1 MHLPNVTEGP
11 PIRAKCFPD
20 SALWFQDYHI
30 WLLLQ
35 PCWWGGEGVAA
46 EFLEQ
51 QEENSKETL
60 EPTPANKQSLVAGM
74 VLEAWHWT
82 LLLDSFQEF
91 PKNFNGG
98 CTYTLWSW
106 LALKAAHPLASRWL
120 RKAMSCQIS
129 KGQPQTSWKM
139 HSLLPE
145 GALCSGI
152 SAVGALQD
160 SFKER
165 SGSRTT
171 PMLACLLGL
180 KLWNFLKVLSWK
192 PFSPA
197 IIHPMINSQLTLCK
211 HRVQKSLHPALLL
224 GASCLHSSWASCRAH
239 SSKWPSRRSCPQ
251 SIHCRVSAQ
260 PAITRKKSIAALRT
274 NIVLQEKTC
283 FLQVSPIHCVQ
294 YMLSNTSFFQ
304 HINYHCIIFPSN
316 FPMPISFPMQQ
327 ATVLQ
332 RPSISVCTSCSRV
345 PAVLVCAAW
354 SAVCVQLLVL
364 HA

>member
-1 MHLPNVTEGP
+1 MSLKVLQSELNVSQTLLYGCKIITSDSCYSLVDEE
-11 PIRAKCFPD
+11 AKV
-20 SALWFQDYHI
+20 
-30 WLLLQ
+30 LLQ
-35 PCWWGGEGVAA
+35 
-46 EFLEQ
+46 
-51 QEENSKETL
+51 NSWSSRRRIKKETL

-251 SIHCRVSAQ
+251 SIHCRVSAH

-274 NIVLQEKTC
+274 NSVLQEKTC

-304 HINYHCIIFPSN
+304 HINYHCIIFSSN
-316 FPMPISFPMQQ
+316 FPIPISFPMQQ

-345 PAVLVCAAW
+345 VPAVLVCAAW